1 MLDSAS
7 PKAAN
12 FETGTDRPTTGP
24 LLTRKIWLP
33 KPLYAALPYFYILVG
48 LLALAATIYINEWF
62 WVVPHWILF
71 SAACLHMGLL
81 VGRRRHRA
89 RNEES

>member
-7 PKAAN
+7 PKAAG
-12 FETGTDRPTTGP
+12 FETGTDRATTEP

-33 KPLYAALPYFYILVG
+33 KPVYTALPYFYILVG
-48 LLALAATIYINEWF
+48 LLALAATVYINEWF

-81 VGRRRHRA
+81 ICRRRHRTHKDDP
-89 RNEES
+89 